1 MMDGSQAVAI
11 VCANSLTTLG
21 LRELLHNV
29 LPPGVEIVT
38 FSNVAQ
44 LREQGDRFV
53 HYFVD
58 ISSLLPDKAFFQERN
73 RKTIVLTTT
82 PDHEAQL
89 PEFHCLCVAV
99 PENQLLRALLLIQQR
114 GHNHRNNISMVGKNK
129 KRLTPREVEVLSL
142 VAQGLINKEIA
153 DRLHI
158 SLATVITHRK
168 NIVEKLGVRSVPA
181 LTMYAVINGYVDV
194 HKI

>member
-1 MMDGSQAVAI
+1 
-11 VCANSLTTLG
+11 
-21 LRELLHNV
+21 
-29 LPPGVEIVT
+29 
-38 FSNVAQ
+38 
-44 LREQGDRFV
+44 
-53 HYFVD
+53 
-58 ISSLLPDKAFFQERN
+58 
-73 RKTIVLTTT
+73 
-82 PDHEAQL
+82 
-89 PEFHCLCVAV
+89 
-99 PENQLLRALLLIQQR
+99 
-114 GHNHRNNISMVGKNK
+114 MVGKNK